1 MAIKGLNEVTTVFKG
16 GVRAILDGSNQK
28 LISLE
33 DKKGNL
39 IPATDISNYTKLKK
53 EVAKFQSD
61 NPILD
66 ESNIDIKFS
75 SEKLRNRYT
84 RVTNR
89 SRDNIETD
97 DNTNATESTTPESF
111 ATPTSSNFEESTQD
125 REFGKLKYPLDARYG
140 NKGQD
145 HLYIEQFTYTPPRA
159 GIIQN
164 QTVAD
169 IFEEG
174 VQRLSPIEE
183 IKGSVRL
190 PIPDGISDTNSVNWN
205 GASMG
210 PMAGAAL
217 AGATQIA
224 NSAVNTANI
233 VANAEGGINKLNAIG
248 ESLSSGASGLG
259 DQIKRLGNSPVAR
272 EVLTRQLI
280 ATGINA
286 LGVNLSAE
294 EILAASSGR
303 ITNQN
308 LELLFS
314 SMNLRQFSFAFQF
327 APRSQQESI
336 EVRKIIRFFK
346 QGSAPKKSALGE
358 NNSAFYVKTPN
369 VFRLSYRKGKSQIKS
384 LNKFKVCALQSVNV
398 GYAPNGYATF
408 MSDSQPVN
416 VTMGISFTEL
426 TPIFYDD
433 YEDIPDHLGLTNF
446 DVDDVGF

>member
-1 MAIKGLNEVTTVFKG
+1 MAIKGLNPITTTFEG
-16 GVRAILDGSNQK
+16 GVRGILDGKDFKLLSIEDENGG
-28 LISLE
+28 LIS
-33 DKKGNL
+33 
-39 IPATDISNYTKLKK
+39 ATDISNYPNLERSIATLQSNSPIQDDENINVNISIDGLRTKFTNDRL
-53 EVAKFQSD
+53 QS
-61 NPILD
+61 N
-66 ESNIDIKFS
+66 S
-75 SEKLRNRYT
+75 
-84 RVTNR
+84 
-89 SRDNIETD
+89 NIETD
-97 DNTNATESTTPESF
+97 DVVNSVTISFSTP
-111 ATPTSSNFEESTQD
+111 ASSDFGEATQD
-125 REFGKLKYPLDARYG
+125 REFGNLIYPIDANY
-140 NKGQD
+140 NENGQD
-145 HLYIEQFTYTPPRA
+145 HLYIEQFTYTPPRE
-159 GIIQN
+159 GIVQN
-164 QTVAD
+164 QTVAGV
-169 IFEEG
+169 FEGGIE
-174 VQRLSPIEE
+174 RLSPIEE

-190 PIPDGISDTNSVNWN
+190 PIPDGISDTNTVNWN
-205 GASMG
+205 GAAMG

-224 NSAVNTANI
+224 NSAVETANKL
-233 VANAEGGINKLNAIG
+233 ANAEGGINKLNAIG
-248 ESLSSGASGLG
+248 ESLTSGASGLG
-259 DQIKRLGNSPVAR
+259 DQIKRLGNSPIAR

-314 SMNLRQFSFAFQF
+314 SMNLRQFSFAFQL

-346 QGSAPKKSALGE
+346 QGSSPKKSALGE

-369 VFRLSYRKGKSQIKS
+369 VFRLSYRRGDSQIKS

-408 MSDSQPVN
+408 MTDSQPVN
-416 VTMGISFTEL
+416 ITMGLSFTEL

-433 YEDIPDHLGLTNF
+433 YEDLPDHLGLTNF

>member
-1 MAIKGLNEVTTVFKG
+1 MAINGLNEVTTVFKG

-28 LISLE
+28 LVSLE
-33 DKKGNL
+33 DQNGNL
-39 IPATDISNYTKLKK
+39 IPATDISKYTELRK

-75 SEKLRNRYT
+75 SQNLRTQYT
-84 RVTNR
+84 NAANASKANVETN
-89 SRDNIETD
+89 S
-97 DNTNATESTTPESF
+97 NTNATETLSSSFF
-111 ATPTSSNFEESTQD
+111 ATPTSEAFIGPTQD
-125 REFGKLKYPLDARYG
+125 REFGNLLYPIDANYSE
-140 NKGQD
+140 NGQD
-145 HLYIEQFTYTPPRA
+145 YLYLEQFTYTPPRA
-159 GIIQN
+159 GIVQN
-164 QTVAD
+164 QTVAGV
-169 IFEEG
+169 FEG
-174 VQRLSPIEE
+174 GIQRLSPIEE

-205 GASMG
+205 GAAMG

-224 NSAVNTANI
+224 NSAVETANK
-233 VANAEGGINKLNAIG
+233 VANAEGMQKLNAIG
-248 ESLSSGASGLG
+248 ESLTSGASGLG
-259 DQIKRLGNSPVAR
+259 DQIKRLGNSPIAR

-314 SMNLRQFSFAFQF
+314 SMNLRQFSFAFQL

-346 QGSAPKKSALGE
+346 QGSSPKKSALGE

-369 VFRLSYRKGKSQIKS
+369 VFRLSYRRGDSQIKS

-408 MSDSQPVN
+408 MADSQPVN
-416 VTMGISFTEL
+416 ITMGLSFTEL

-433 YEDIPDHLGLTNF
+433 YEDLPDHLGLTNF

>member
-1 MAIKGLNEVTTVFKG
+1 MAINGLNEVTTVFKG

-33 DKKGNL
+33 DQNGNL

-75 SEKLRNRYT
+75 SEKLRNQYT
-84 RVTNR
+84 NAANA
-89 SRDNIETD
+89 SKANIETNS
-97 DNTNATESTTPESF
+97 NTNATETLSPSFF
-111 ATPTSSNFEESTQD
+111 ATPTSEAFTESTQD

-140 NKGQD
+140 NNGQD
-145 HLYIEQFTYTPPRA
+145 HLYIEQFTYNPPRA
-159 GIIQN
+159 GIVQN
-164 QTVAD
+164 QTVAG
-169 IFEEG
+169 IFEGG

-205 GASMG
+205 GAAMG

-224 NSAVNTANI
+224 NATFNAANNIAKADSITDKMTAALSEAQSAGDGLAN
-233 VANAEGGINKLNAIG
+233 
-248 ESLSSGASGLG
+248 
-259 DQIKRLGNSPVAR
+259 QIKRLGNSPVAR
-272 EVLTRQLI
+272 EVLIRQLI

-327 APRSQQESI
+327 APRSQEESI

-346 QGSAPKKSALGE
+346 QGSSPKKSALGE

-369 VFRLSYRKGKSQIKS
+369 VFRLSYRRGDSQIKS

-408 MSDSQPVN
+408 MTDSQPVN
-416 VTMGISFTEL
+416 ITMGLSFTEL

-433 YEDIPDHLGLTNF
+433 YEDIPDHLGLANF